1 MTDTKQEKREAA
13 TVVKIENSFLSF
25 YENIQCAIE
34 IKTDEDY
41 QFALE
46 LLEQLMTKAED
57 REGEPLLHLIDI
69 VSDSI
74 EEYENSLESIKD
86 YVHQTDS
93 VDPGVSTLRVLIDQ
107 YSLTYKDL
115 ENEIG
120 SKSLISQILKG
131 TKNLTRDHI
140 ANLSQRFNIST
151 QLFF

>member
-1 MTDTKQEKREAA
+1 MNVA
-13 TVVKIENSFLSF
+13 TAVKIENSFLSF
-25 YENIQCAIE
+25 YENIQPAVE

-46 LLEQLMTKAED
+46 LLEQLMSKAED

-69 VSDSI
+69 VADSI
-74 EEYENSLESIKD
+74 EEYENSLESIQN
-86 YVHQTDS
+86 YLQQTDS
-93 VDPGVSTLRVLIDQ
+93 VDPGISILRVLIDQ
-107 YSLTYKDL
+107 YNLTYKDL

-131 TKNLTRDHI
+131 TKKLTRDHI
-140 ANLSQRFNIST
+140 ANLSRRFNINP